1 MSNELNDRL
10 RAALRPVD
18 PGERFTRGV
27 LARIAS
33 DPVSRPLLRPER
45 SGGSPEKRQRRDAG
59 HSARDRNAVEEI
71 PRSPNGAT
79 WGNLGLPWLSATALA
94 TCAALLLMLAHQHKA
109 QHAAAGLEARRQV
122 MEALRVTSEK
132 LDLAYRVVK
141 DKELSGT
148 EKRGV

>member
-18 PGERFTRGV
+18 PGESFTQGV

-33 DPVSRPLLRPER
+33 EPARTPVWVHRAVRGRGLR
-45 SGGSPEKRQRRDAG
+45 
-59 HSARDRNAVEEI
+59 
-71 PRSPNGAT
+71 
-79 WGNLGLPWLSATALA
+79 WLSG
-94 TCAALLLMLAHQHKA
+94 ALLAVVATGFLFAHHWRA
-109 QHAAAGLEARRQV
+109 QHVQQGREARRQV

-141 DKELSGT
+141 DQEHSGA
-148 EKRGV
+148 

>member
-18 PGERFTRGV
+18 PGERFARGV

-33 DPVSRPLLRPER
+33 DPVLRPTLR
-45 SGGSPEKRQRRDAG
+45 PV
-59 HSARDRNAVEEI
+59 RDRNAVEEV

-94 TCAALLLMLAHQHKA
+94 TCAALLLMIAHQHKA